1 MNEFSNFYWNL
12 LLPLLLLALG
22 WVLYMAT
29 FRTDDYLRLVKD
41 EEERRK
47 ARHER
52 NGKLLGKAVKGGF
65 TIAKMLRK

>member
-1 MNEFSNFYWNL
+1 MSEFSNFYWFL
-12 LLPLLLLALG
+12 MLPLLLLALG
-22 WVLYMAT
+22 WTLYMAT
-29 FRTDDYLRLVKD
+29 FRTEDYLRLAKA

-52 NGKLLGKAVKGGF
+52 TGRALGKAVKTGF